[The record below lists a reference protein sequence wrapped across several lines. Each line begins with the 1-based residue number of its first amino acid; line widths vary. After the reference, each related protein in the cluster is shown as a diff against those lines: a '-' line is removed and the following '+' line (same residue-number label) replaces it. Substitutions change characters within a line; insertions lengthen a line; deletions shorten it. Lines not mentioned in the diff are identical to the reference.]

1 MIIDIL
7 FIIILVFALY
17 KGWRN
22 GFVVAILSVVGL
34 IIGLV
39 AAMKLSAVTAN
50 YLKDST
56 NISLRWLPF
65 ISFLIVFIAVML
77 LIRLL
82 ASLITKT
89 MEVVA
94 LGWANKLA
102 GIILYAV
109 VYTIALSVVLFYIQ
123 KVHII
128 SDKTVEESHF
138 YGFIQPLG
146 PVAINGIGKVLPW
159 FKDMFSQLES
169 FFDNLAAKGAKAVIF

>member
-1 MIIDIL
+1 MIIDVL
-7 FIIILVFALY
+7 FIIILLLALY

-39 AAMKLSAVTAN
+39 AAMKLSAVTAG

-56 NISLRWLPF
+56 NISVRWLPF
-65 ISFLIVFIAVML
+65 ISFIIVFIAVML
-77 LIRLL
+77 VIRLL

-102 GIILYAV
+102 GIVLYAV
-109 VYTIALSVVLFYIQ
+109 IYTIVFSVVLFYIQ

-128 SDKTVEESHF
+128 SDNTVEQSHF
-138 YGFIQPLG
+138 YGFIEPFG
-146 PVAINGIGKVLPW
+146 PAAINGIGKVLPW
-159 FKDMFSQLES
+159 FKDMFAQLES
-169 FFDNLAAKGAKAVIF
+169 FFDNVASKSARQ

>member
-7 FIIILVFALY
+7 FIIVLIFALY
-17 KGWRN
+17 KGWSN

-34 IIGLV
+34 IIALV
-39 AAMKLSAVTAN
+39 AAMKLSAITAN

-56 NISLRWLPF
+56 NISLRWLPV
-65 ISFLIVFIAVML
+65 ISFFIVFVAVL
-77 LIRLL
+77 LLFRLL

-94 LGWANKLA
+94 LGWANKFA
-102 GIILYAV
+102 GIVLYAV
-109 VYTIALSVVLFYIQ
+109 IYTIVLSVILFYIQ

-138 YGFIQPLG
+138 YGFIQPFG
-146 PVAINGIGKVLPW
+146 PAAINGIGKVLPW
-159 FKDMFSQLES
+159 FKDMFAQLEG
-169 FFDNLAAKGAKAVIF
+169 FFDNVAAKSSKQ

>member
-1 MIIDIL
+1 MIIDVL
-7 FIIILVFALY
+7 FIIILVFAIY

-39 AAMKLSAVTAN
+39 AAMKLSAITAS

-56 NISLRWLPF
+56 NISVRWLPF
-65 ISFLIVFIAVML
+65 ISFVIVFIAVML
-77 LIRLL
+77 VIRLL

-102 GIILYAV
+102 GILLYAV
-109 VYTIALSVVLFYIQ
+109 IYTIVFSVVLFYIQ

-128 SDKTVEESHF
+128 SDQSIEQSHF
-138 YGFIQPLG
+138 YSFIEPFG
-146 PVAINGIGKVLPW
+146 PAAINGIGKVLPW
-159 FKDMFSQLES
+159 FKDMFAQLES
-169 FFDNLAAKGAKAVIF
+169 FFDNVAAKGAKQ

>member
-1 MIIDIL
+1 MIIDVL
-7 FIIILVFALY
+7 FIIILIFALY

-39 AAMKLSAVTAN
+39 AAMKLSAIAASH
-50 YLKDST
+50 LKDST
-56 NISLRWLPF
+56 NISVRWLPF
-65 ISFLIVFIAVML
+65 ISFMVVFIAVML
-77 LIRLL
+77 VIRLL

-102 GIILYAV
+102 GIVLYAV
-109 VYTIALSVVLFYIQ
+109 IYTIVFSVILFYIQ

-128 SDKTVEESHF
+128 SDQSVEQSHF
-138 YGFIQPLG
+138 YSVIQPFG
-146 PVAINGIGKVLPW
+146 PAAINGIGRVLPW
-159 FKDMFSQLES
+159 FKDMFAQLES
-169 FFDNLAAKGAKAVIF
+169 FFDNVAAKGAKQ

>member
-1 MIIDIL
+1 MIIDVL
-7 FIIILVFALY
+7 FIIILFFAIY

-39 AAMKLSAVTAN
+39 AAVKLSAIIASH
-50 YLKDST
+50 LKDST
-56 NISLRWLPF
+56 NISVRWLPF
-65 ISFLIVFIAVML
+65 ISFVIVFIAVML
-77 LIRLL
+77 IIRLV

-109 VYTIALSVVLFYIQ
+109 TYTIILSVILFYIQ

-128 SDKTVEESHF
+128 SDQSIEQSHL
-138 YGFIQPLG
+138 YGFIEPFG
-146 PVAINGIGKVLPW
+146 PAAINGIGRVLPW
-159 FKDMFSQLES
+159 FKDMFTQLEL
-169 FFDNLAAKGAKAVIF
+169 FFDNVATKAAKQ